1 EEANDYRYFPDPD
14 LLPVVLE
21 EQFIEKI
28 KETLPELPQQK
39 CDRFKNQY
47 GLPDQDA
54 AVLSMSREWGDYFEE
69 VVKASGAPSKLCAN
83 WIRVELAAILN
94 KNNLDITQS
103 PLSAL
108 QLAGLMKRIH
118 DNTISGKIAKIVFEA
133 MLAGEGEVDS
143 IIEKRN
149 LRQVTDGGA
158 IEKMID
164 TVLAAHPE
172 QVQQYRSGKERVFG
186 FLVGQVMKASKGQ
199 ANPQQLN
206 EILLKKLKQS

>member
-1 EEANDYRYFPDPD
+1 
-14 LLPVVLE
+14 
-21 EQFIEKI
+21 
-28 KETLPELPQQK
+28 
-39 CDRFKNQY
+39 
-47 GLPDQDA
+47 
-54 AVLSMSREWGDYFEE
+54 
-69 VVKASGAPSKLCAN
+69 
-83 WIRVELAAILN
+83 
-94 KNNLDITQS
+94 
-103 PLSAL
+103 
-108 QLAGLMKRIH
+108 
-118 DNTISGKIAKIVFEA
+118 